1 MIECYFMCQSNNGSI
16 TESHPLRRWSHSYI
30 RSLEGI
36 KDPRAP
42 LRLQALL
49 TAAGFVE
56 VEHRMIQM
64 PLCGWPDGT
73 TKLPSTSMA
82 TYACFQSN
90 TIVVLTS

>member
-16 TESHPLRRWSHSYI
+16 TESHPLRRWSNNYI

-42 LRLQALL
+42 LQLQNLF

-56 VEHRMIQM
+56 IEYRMIQM
-64 PLCGWPDGT
+64 PLCGWSD
-73 TKLPSTSMA
+73 SMEV
-82 TYACFQSN
+82 FHHIHISHLSSRS
-90 TIVVLTS
+90 VGMRLMKG